1 MLNIFSNCSG
11 VTKVIIGKSVN
22 SIGNYAFSGC
32 ESIEEVVSFVK
43 MIFNIDKNVFSNKT
57 YLNATLYVPEGR
69 KKAYEAATGWQN
81 FVYMEEGVPA
91 GIHDVY
97 YDDSSDVMEVA
108 RYDSNGKIILA
119 PTKGL
124 NIIKYSNGKVK
135 KVYVK

>member
-1 MLNIFSNCSG
+1 
-11 VTKVIIGKSVN
+11 
-22 SIGNYAFSGC
+22 
-32 ESIEEVVSFVK
+32 VVSFVR

-81 FVYMEEGVPA
+81 FVYIEEGVPA
-91 GIHDVY
+91 GIHDVLFD
-97 YDDSSDVMEVA
+97 DDSSDAVEVA

-135 KVYVK
+135 KVYVR